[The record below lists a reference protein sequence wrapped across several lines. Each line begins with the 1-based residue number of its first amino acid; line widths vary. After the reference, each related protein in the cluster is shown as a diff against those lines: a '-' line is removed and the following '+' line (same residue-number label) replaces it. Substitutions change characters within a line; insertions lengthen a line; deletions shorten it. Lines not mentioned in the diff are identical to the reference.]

1 MPDQGRTGPEG
12 AAARP
17 GRVLAKLDAVAV
29 TFDGRSVLHDVS
41 LAVHSGE
48 IVTLIGPNGSG
59 KTTLLRVLLGLLE
72 PNAGSV
78 MRKTGLT
85 IGYVPQQLHVEPT
98 LPLTVGRFLSLCAP
112 RTARRDATL
121 EGALAEVGVDG
132 LLESPFQTLS
142 GGELKRVLLAQALLR
157 EPDLLV
163 LDEPGTGVDVTGQDE
178 LYGLLR
184 QIRATRGC
192 GVLLVS
198 HDLHLVMAAT
208 DLVVCLNHHICCIGR
223 PEAVSQHPEYLAL
236 FGSRLSESL
245 AVYTHH
251 HDHHHDLSGAL
262 DQEASPVPAERKV
275 EHG

>member
-1 MPDQGRTGPEG
+1 MPDQARTGPES

-17 GRVLAKLDAVAV
+17 GRVLAELDAVAV
-29 TFDGRSVLHDVS
+29 SLHGRSVLHDVS
-41 LAVHSGE
+41 LAVHAGE

-112 RTARRDATL
+112 RTARRAATL
-121 EGALAEVGVDG
+121 EGALAEVGVGG

-163 LDEPGTGVDVTGQDE
+163 LDEPSAGVDVAGQEE
-178 LYGLLR
+178 LHGLLR
-184 QIRATRGC
+184 QIRTTRGC

-208 DLVVCLNHHICCIGR
+208 DRVVCLNHHICCTGR

-236 FGSRLSESL
+236 FGRRLTETL

-262 DQEASPVPAERKV
+262 DEEASLGPEDGKV

>member
-1 MPDQGRTGPEG
+1 MRDQSTTESEG
-12 AAARP
+12 MAARP
-17 GRVLAKLDAVAV
+17 GRVLAELDAVSV

-72 PNAGSV
+72 PNACSV
-78 MRKTGLT
+78 MRKAGLT

-112 RTARRDATL
+112 RTARRAATL
-121 EGALAEVGVDG
+121 EGVLAEVGVDG
-132 LLESPFQTLS
+132 LLDSPFQTLS
-142 GGELKRVLLAQALLR
+142 GGELKRVLLVQALLR

-163 LDEPGTGVDVTGQDE
+163 LDEPSTGVDVTGQDE

-184 QIRATRGC
+184 EIRTTRGC

-198 HDLHLVMAAT
+198 HDLHLIMAAT

-236 FGSRLSESL
+236 FGRRSTESL

-262 DQEASPVPAERKV
+262 DEEASPDPEERKA